1 MLAAV
6 QLHYQLSLRTTK
18 VSNVCADR
26 MLPAKLGPTK
36 LSIAKARPERL
47 LSISLI
53 ATQLARTLPY

>member
-6 QLHYQLSLRTTK
+6 QLHYQLSPRPTK
-18 VSNVCADR
+18 VGNEWADG

-36 LSIAKARPERL
+36 LSIAEARPERL